1 MNTHKQK
8 NIIIKLLLSFMV
20 CINFFVNAM
29 AAAEQI
35 EKAWLGI
42 ATSKVD
48 EVLAAQLDL
57 PDGVGA
63 AVKLVLPDS
72 PAAKSGIKKHDVIFE
87 IDGEPIKSPEH
98 LSNLIRSREADTNA
112 ELSVIQKGAKKI
124 ISVNFAKRPDHLK
137 TEENFADLG
146 ELNFDILPFDAG
158 QDVQEQIKRMQEQ
171 VRQHLK
177 GMFDLQGF
185 DKLPGKGEI
194 FGSSSQTMMFRDDQ
208 GSIEIRKNGGKTSVL
223 IKDLNGKITFEGPA
237 NTDKEKEK
245 LPERAKNQLNRFDG
259 SGLSFEGFNFDS
271 PGLKI
276 PKLKPGNKVNPN
288 KDTIPP
294 AKKDGKKIQ
303 L

>member
-1 MNTHKQK
+1 
-8 NIIIKLLLSFMV
+8 
-20 CINFFVNAM
+20 
-29 AAAEQI
+29 
-35 EKAWLGI
+35 
-42 ATSKVD
+42 
-48 EVLAAQLDL
+48 
-57 PDGVGA
+57 
-63 AVKLVLPDS
+63 
-72 PAAKSGIKKHDVIFE
+72 
-87 IDGEPIKSPEH
+87 
-98 LSNLIRSREADTNA
+98 
-112 ELSVIQKGAKKI
+112 
-124 ISVNFAKRPDHLK
+124 
-137 TEENFADLG
+137 
-146 ELNFDILPFDAG
+146 
-158 QDVQEQIKRMQEQ
+158 
-171 VRQHLK
+171 
-177 GMFDLQGF
+177 
-185 DKLPGKGEI
+185 GEI

-237 NTDKEKEK
+237 NTNKEKEK

>member
-8 NIIIKLLLSFMV
+8 HIIIKFLLSFTV

-29 AAAEQI
+29 AATKQI

-42 ATSKVD
+42 ATAKVD

-63 AVKLVLPDS
+63 TVKLVLPDS
-72 PAAKSGIKKHDVIFE
+72 PAAKSVIKKHDVIFE
-87 IDGEPIKSPEH
+87 IDGAPIKSPEH
-98 LSNLIRSREADTNA
+98 LSNLIRSREANTNA

-124 ISVNFAKRPDHLK
+124 ITVNFAKRPDHLK

-146 ELNFDILPFDAG
+146 ELNFDILPFDAD
-158 QDVQEQIKRMQEQ
+158 QNVQEQIKRMQEQ

-208 GSIEIRKNGGKTSVL
+208 GSIKIRKNGGKTSVL
-223 IKDLNGKITFEGPA
+223 IKDLNGKIT
-237 NTDKEKEK
+237 
-245 LPERAKNQLNRFDG
+245 
-259 SGLSFEGFNFDS
+259 
-271 PGLKI
+271 
-276 PKLKPGNKVNPN
+276 
-288 KDTIPP
+288 
-294 AKKDGKKIQ
+294 
-303 L
+303 